1 MVKRSDYPALA
12 VEAAR
17 SVLLELGHLLGQY
30 RQHIVVVGGWVP
42 VFLCPEPE
50 EPHVGSIDV
59 DLALDHRHL
68 TEAGY
73 RSLQQ
78 LLVGRGYR
86 QGSQPYIF

>member
-50 EPHVGSIDV
+50 EPHV
-59 DLALDHRHL
+59 A
-68 TEAGY
+68 AGCLGEDGL
-73 RSLQQ
+73 SPES
-78 LLVGRGYR
+78 VGDTIAGFNR
-86 QGSQPYIF
+86 

>member
-1 MVKRSDYPALA
+1 MKRSDYPALA

-50 EPHVGSIDV
+50 EPHV
-59 DLALDHRHL
+59 A
-68 TEAGY
+68 AGCLGEGGLP
-73 RSLQQ
+73 SEP
-78 LLVGRGYR
+78 VGDTIAGFNR
-86 QGSQPYIF
+86 